1 MCGDRATRF
10 VRGAGSGVL
19 PGRRGGGAGSDVRV
33 PDARRLLAAALAGAV
48 FLFAAGPVAA
58 QEYPTRA
65 LRLVVPYPP
74 GGNSDAT
81 AREIAKRLAERVGRP
96 VVVDNR
102 PGASTV
108 IGSEIVARSAAD
120 GYTLLMAGTGHAIN
134 ASVFRLPYDTLK
146 DFAPV
151 SLLSKVPFVLVV
163 HPSLPVKSLQGF
175 LDLARA
181 RPGQLTFGSS
191 GNASST
197 HLAMELL
204 KVTAKADLVHVP
216 YKGAAP
222 ALIDLVSGQ
231 ITAAFDTVLSVQ
243 PHVRSGRLR
252 ALAASGATR
261 PAAMPEL
268 ATIAEAGLP
277 DFEVT
282 GWNGIITT
290 GGTPRAVVDRLG
302 AEVAAIAR
310 LSEVRQRFAQQG
322 GGELIGS
329 TPEAFAAFIRAE
341 VVKWAKV
348 VRDAK
353 VEAQ

>member
-1 MCGDRATRF
+1 MYGNRATPPDGAAGHG
-10 VRGAGSGVL
+10 VAPERGQGGDGIGVTRSGSRRSFFFALACAGVL
-19 PGRRGGGAGSDVRV
+19 SAS
-33 PDARRLLAAALAGAV
+33 
-48 FLFAAGPVAA
+48 GPASA
-58 QEYPTRA
+58 QEYPARA

-81 AREIAKRLAERVGRP
+81 AREIAKRLSERLGRA

-134 ASVFRLPYDTLK
+134 ASVYRLPYDTLK

-163 HPSLPVKSLQGF
+163 HPSLPVKSLHGF
-175 LDLARA
+175 IELARA
-181 RPGQLTFGSS
+181 RPGLLAFGSS

-204 KVTAKADLVHVP
+204 KATAQVDLVHVP

-222 ALIDLVSGQ
+222 ALVDLVSGQ
-231 ITAAFDTVLSVQ
+231 IAAAFDTVLSVQ

-261 PAAMPEL
+261 SAAMPEL
-268 ATIAEAGLP
+268 STIAEAGLP
-277 DFEVT
+277 GYEVT
-282 GWNGIITT
+282 GWNGIVTT
-290 GGTPRAVVDRLG
+290 GGAPRAMVERLG

-322 GGELIGS
+322 GGDLIGS
-329 TPEAFAAFIRAE
+329 TPDEFAAFIRSE
-341 VVKWAKV
+341 VARWAKV
-348 VRDAK
+348 VREARI
-353 VEAQ
+353 EAQ